1 MIENDGRLLNK
12 IGVLYKY
19 PYMETTRDPGSVNH
33 RIREGLSRIATVMRN
48 EDWGRAKASGLN
60 PTQLS
65 ILELLEGRV
74 DGLTVKE
81 IASNLGVS
89 QPTATDSIAALERK
103 ELVTKTADKVDKR
116 SVKVVI
122 APDGR
127 SILAAERTPGATQDA
142 VSALADDEQQEMLI
156 SLVKM
161 IRHLQE
167 NDAIPIQRMCVSCRY
182 FAPYAH
188 SDAAH
193 SHAAHSHAAKPHH
206 CHFVDAAFGQRD
218 IRIDC
223 REHEIADPALRA
235 ATWTAFTQ
243 G

>member
-1 MIENDGRLLNK
+1 
-12 IGVLYKY
+12 
-19 PYMETTRDPGSVNH
+19 
-33 RIREGLSRIATVMRN
+33 MRN
-48 EDWGRAKASGLN
+48 EDWNRAKASSLN

-65 ILELLEGRV
+65 ILELLEGRA

-81 IASNLGVS
+81 IAANLGVS
-89 QPTATDSIAALERK
+89 QPTATDSITALERK
-103 ELVTKTADKVDKR
+103 ELVAKMADQTDKR
-116 SVKVVI
+116 SVKVVTTPKGRQI
-122 APDGR
+122 IQADAPRGV
-127 SILAAERTPGATQDA
+127 AQDA
-142 VSALADDEQQEMLI
+142 VGALADEEQEELLL

-167 NDAIPIQRMCVSCRY
+167 KDAIPIQRMCVSCRY
-182 FAPYAH
+182 FAPFAH
-188 SDAAH
+188 SDAAQ
-193 SHAAHSHAAKPHH
+193 SGVARSGTAKPHH

-235 ATWTAFTQ
+235 ATWTAFEK